1 MVESPRTTDRQRIT
15 RLTQFKIT
23 KEKIMEH
30 KEFENLV
37 IKAIDELPENFKD
50 KLENIDIVIEDEPNM
65 DTARTLG
72 LGSRGHLL
80 GLYQG
85 VPLKN
90 RTHYYGMVLPDKI
103 TIYKANIERACKNT
117 DGEEVYDRIKHVL
130 QHEIAHHFGI
140 SDKRLK
146 DLETY

>member
-1 MVESPRTTDRQRIT
+1 
-15 RLTQFKIT
+15 
-23 KEKIMEH
+23 MEH

-37 IKAIDELPENFKD
+37 KKALDGLPEDFNK
-50 KLENIDIVIEDEPNM
+50 KLKNMDIVIEDEPDM

-72 LGSRGHLL
+72 LGSKGRLL

-103 TIYKANIERACKNT
+103 TLYKANIERAASRQGLDIYK
-117 DGEEVYDRIKHVL
+117 EIKYVL

-140 SDKRLK
+140 SDQRLK
-146 DLETY
+146 DIGTY